1 MRRHARARGTAL
13 LLVVLAHLALLA
25 WWAAQR
31 RPPAA
36 TPTPRVTLR
45 LLPPVAQAARVA
57 DPAPPPAATAP
68 ARSAVRRE
76 SVARPRSVTPR
87 AAAEAAVPPAAAPEP
102 ITVTRAAPAA
112 SQPIGAEAAPSLLD
126 GEATRRAIR
135 ASARDPGLAAQAG
148 RTGPAVATPDQQLGS
163 SIAQGARGDC
173 MKGEYFGGGA
183 GLLSLPFLAA
193 AALRDKCRH

>member
-1 MRRHARARGTAL
+1 MRRHARARGFAL

-36 TPTPRVTLR
+36 TPAPRVTLR
-45 LLPPVAQAARVA
+45 LLPPVAQPARVA

-76 SVARPRSVTPR
+76 AAARRNTAVPRV
-87 AAAEAAVPPAAAPEP
+87 AAEATVPPAAAPEP

-135 ASARDPGLAAQAG
+135 ASAREPGLAAQAG

-163 SIAQGARGDC
+163 GIAQGARGDC
-173 MKGEYFGGGA
+173 LKGEYFGGGA